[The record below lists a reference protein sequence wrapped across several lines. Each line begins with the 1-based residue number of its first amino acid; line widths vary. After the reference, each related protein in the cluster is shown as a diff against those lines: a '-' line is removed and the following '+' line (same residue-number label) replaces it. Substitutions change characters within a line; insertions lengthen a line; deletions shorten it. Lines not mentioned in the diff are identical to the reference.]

1 MHTKIISPIAIVLLL
16 LSVYCFTLAPGLS
29 WANGGADGGDLIAAA
44 AINGVPH
51 PTGYP
56 LYMLLAKLFQSFPI
70 GNLAYRTNL
79 FSACCTCLAAIM
91 IYVTVNR
98 LLSGQKYFR
107 ISATVAALA
116 FGLSPLVWSQAV
128 ISEVYGLQSL
138 LTINILYQ
146 TLFIGEKPFENFMRG
161 IIFGLA
167 LGNHIT
173 TVFLLPFLLIEKS
186 RIKIFSN
193 SKLLL
198 RIIGLLV
205 GLSIYLILP
214 LRAMNNPAINWF
226 NPVTFESFYQL
237 VSGQLYQSYFSA
249 SYMIDRTRAWAG
261 LLIENFSI
269 PGVVIGIYSI
279 LDSENNKRFNLLVAW
294 VFLVYG
300 LFALFYASYD
310 SYVYLIQTIL
320 AFSLWI
326 GLGIDKFINYV
337 MGRWCNAGWILFP
350 LLILFFILRI
360 TFVMPKVN
368 ASADNRATEFGKHI
382 LELSPVNAMI
392 FTKDDQSTFSLWYFH
407 FAENQRP
414 DIKVISEGLLGFDW
428 YRQSLRTT
436 YSSLRIPEIS
446 NLAPFHLID
455 QNPDRPFCFIE
466 YPKTMK
472 INCSRTDF

>member
-1 MHTKIISPIAIVLLL
+1 MHPKIIPPIAIGLLL

-79 FSACCTCLAAIM
+79 LSACCTCLAAIM

-107 ISATVAALA
+107 IAAIVAALA

-138 LTINILYQ
+138 LTIIIFYQ
-146 TLFIGEKPFENFMRG
+146 TLFICEKPFENLVRG

-173 TVFLLPFLLIEKS
+173 TVFLLPFLLVENS
-186 RIKIFSN
+186 RIKIFPS

-205 GLSIYLILP
+205 GSSIYLILP

-226 NPVTFESFYQL
+226 NPITLESFYQL

-249 SYMIDRTRAWAG
+249 SYVIDRTRAWAG
-261 LLIENFSI
+261 LLVENFSI
-269 PGVVIGIYSI
+269 PGVVIGIYSL
-279 LDSENNKRFNLLVAW
+279 LDSGNNKRFNLLVAW

-326 GLGIDKFINYV
+326 GLGIGRFISYI
-337 MGRWCNAGWILFP
+337 MDRWCNAGWILFP
-350 LLILFFILRI
+350 LLILFFILHI
-360 TFVMPKVN
+360 TFVVPKVN
-368 ASADNRATEFGKHI
+368 ASTDDRATEFGKYVNEI
-382 LELSPVNAMI
+382 SPVNAMI

-414 DIKVISEGLLGFDW
+414 DIKVISEGLLEYDW
-428 YRQSLRTT
+428 YQQSLRTT
-436 YSSLRIPEIS
+436 YPNLIVPKLS
-446 NLAPFHLID
+446 NLSPYKLII
-455 QNPDRPFCFIE
+455 NNSR
-466 YPKTMK
+466 YPYCLVRDSESLQ
-472 INCSRTDF
+472 INCFQY